1 MASLISST
9 IWIRKGVAA
18 QFPRRYDLNEKE
30 MERVTQM
37 AGDRLEQVKQE
48 LAQAQFEEE
57 KVDIDEMIGGES
69 DEEDNKK
76 DEGEDGD
83 KDWTDEDDSPEGM
96 DVEMEDVSDD
106 KKVEKIA
113 DELAEYNLENYDQ
126 ETTKSV
132 SMGVFSNVKGL
143 QYYDNPSDD
152 PYVTLNDLAEDDE
165 LEREELE
172 IYPTDSVLVSAKTQ
186 DDVSQLDVYVYDA
199 SEENFYVHHDLL
211 LPAMPLCLE
220 WIDFTPAGIHTDD
233 PDRKGNF
240 VAVGTMDPE
249 IEIWSLDV
257 IDGLYPDAI
266 LGATNR
272 QKVKSDEDDQAE
284 EVSEPAQQVSKK
296 KKKKK
301 KAASHGPTAPASLIS
316 PTHHTSSIL
325 SLSHNRMVRNLLL
338 SSSAD
343 TTVKLWDLNVEPVS
357 PASTFTAIRSF
368 DLHKDKVQ
376 SAQWNPKQPT
386 VVLSGG
392 WDGLIKIWDSRNC
405 AEGVGVKVE
414 SDVECLRWDP
424 FEDFVFLVTLDNGL
438 IQSYDSR
445 MLPKFGN
452 KATDVQDRSKA
463 LWTLSAHDSSVSAL
477 DMSSTIPGLM
487 VTGGVDKMVK
497 VWNVDQ
503 KDGKPSLSMVTSRD
517 LGVGKVFSVSFCPD
531 EPATIAVAGSKASV
545 QLWDLTTNNG
555 VRSGFRDR
563 LKQFTNFNVDEERTV
578 GKGGVISV
586 ADEPQSEEE

>member
-18 QFPRRYDLNEKE
+18 QFPRRYDLNEQE

-69 DEEDNKK
+69 DDEDNKK
-76 DEGEDGD
+76 E
-83 KDWTDEDDSPEGM
+83 
-96 DVEMEDVSDD
+96 EDVSDD
-106 KKVEKIA
+106 KKVEKIT
-113 DELAEYNLENYDQ
+113 DELAEYDLETYDQ

-152 PYVTLNDLAEDDE
+152 PYVTLNDVQDDE

-199 SEENFYVHHDLL
+199 SEENFYIHHDLL

-233 PDRKGNF
+233 PNRKGNF

-272 QKVKSDEDDQAE
+272 QKQA
-284 EVSEPAQQVSKK
+284 SKK

-301 KAASHGPTAPASLIS
+301 KAASNSLTAPTSLIS

-343 TTVKLWDLNVEPVS
+343 TTVKLWDLNVEPMS

-405 AEGVGVKVE
+405 TEGVGVKVE

-477 DMSSTIPGLM
+477 DISSTIPGLM

-497 VWNVDQ
+497 VWNIDQ
-503 KDGKPSLSMVTSRD
+503 KEGKPSLSMVTSRD

-545 QLWDLTTNNG
+545 QIWDLTTNNG